1 MKIKQFVI
9 QIVQNLSRNL
19 SFLSRWQTPPAPPE
33 QLQLRLDLTRH
44 TECL

>member
-9 QIVQNLSRNL
+9 QIAQNLRRNL

>member
-1 MKIKQFVI
+1 MKMKQFVI
-9 QIVQNLSRNL
+9 QIVQNLSRYL

-44 TECL
+44 VKSL